1 MIGDLYHELQ
11 RRNADD
17 PQKSLA
23 VLVQPAWQVKPGRNR
38 PIMLLQENDVELAFP
53 ERLTWKF
60 LIKEAR
66 TNLPLFRSAF
76 LPGEVP
82 PPVKTDA
89 DRQAE
94 FARICRE
101 NNLSECAANQ
111 QLHREGAALENFAGA
126 SQVELQK
133 FHAEAAQTRQKFLI
147 NSATPSELRAESRY
161 QSATEREIAIKA
173 EADRQHQFVSQ
184 QQQQSGI
191 YPPLPAT
198 MPDTG
203 EIIDSRFI
211 KRLSTLDYVR
221 FRAMV
226 KRYGT
231 AQITK
236 VLRTPAAPT
245 V

>member
-1 MIGDLYHELQ
+1 M
-11 RRNADD
+11 RRESAFDGAWTFALRNT
-17 PQKSLA
+17 SLNGKR
-23 VLVQPAWQVKPGRNR
+23 LVDCESNR
-38 PIMLLQENDVELAFP
+38 RMLENLLQPHEQPSAAIYGTLALQFSTTFSW
-53 ERLTWKF
+53 EF
-60 LIKEAR
+60 
-66 TNLPLFRSAF
+66 
-76 LPGEVP
+76 P

-89 DRQAE
+89 DRLAE

-111 QLHREGAALENFAGA
+111 QLHGEGAALENFAGA

-211 KRLSTLDYVR
+211 KRLSTLDYAR

-231 AQITK
+231 AQITE